1 MKTIVRTFGIGA
13 AAAAAWMLVAGVTP
27 QSAAQEEEAAPPAQP
42 EQSAERERS
51 GVSVQELLRQLRET
65 RRVES
70 AENRRRLQEFRAQ
83 RNRQRALLNQAE
95 QDLANE
101 KALSEQLEE
110 TRDENEEEL
119 ARLEQQLQEELGNF
133 AELFGVT
140 RQVAGDTISQMQT
153 SLISAEFPARERE
166 IDILTRSRTL
176 PTDEDLGSL
185 WLVLLE
191 NAVQQGRI
199 STFTATV
206 TELDGELTEREVMR
220 VGPFVAV
227 TKERGNFLRF
237 ESGQLEELPRQPQ
250 ARFMEATDNLVN
262 ADPGER
268 TNAAIDPSSGALLG
282 LLVRTPSLLERIDQ
296 GRTIG
301 YIIITIGAIGVLLAI
316 YRFLDLSK
324 IAGSVRSQM
333 KKDTPGNNPLG
344 RIMKAYQ
351 ENKNADVE
359 TLELKLD
366 DAILKELPRLEM
378 GLATIK
384 VMAAVAPLLG
394 LLGTVTGMIIVFQQ
408 ITLFGT
414 GDPKIMAGGISQ
426 ALVTTVLG
434 LTVAI
439 PLLLLHSVANGRA
452 KYVSQI
458 LEEQSAGLVAQHSE
472 KHGKA

>member
-1 MKTIVRTFGIGA
+1 MKFITRTCGFAI
-13 AAAAAWMLVAGVTP
+13 AAAAAWIMVAGVAP
-27 QSAAQEEEAAPPAQP
+27 QLAAQESEQP
-42 EQSAERERS
+42 SQPSQRRS
-51 GVSVQELLRQLRET
+51 SGISVQELLRQLRET

-70 AENRRRLQEFRAQ
+70 AENQRRLQEFR
-83 RNRQRALLNQAE
+83 NQRARQQSLLNQAQ

-101 KALSEQLEE
+101 KALSEQLEATE
-110 TRDENEEEL
+110 DQNEEEL
-119 ARLEQQLQEELGNF
+119 KVLEAQLQEELGNF

-140 RQVAGDTISQMQT
+140 RQVAGDTISQMRA
-153 SLISAEFPARERE
+153 SLISAEFPARERQ

-176 PTDEDLGSL
+176 PTDEDLGAL

-191 NAVQQGRI
+191 NAVEQGKI
-199 STFTATV
+199 STFTASV
-206 TELDGELTEREVMR
+206 TALDGKLVEKDVMR

-227 TKERGNFLRF
+227 TKERGEFLRF
-237 ESGQLEELPRQPQ
+237 ESGQLEELPRQPK
-250 ARFMEATDNLVN
+250 ARFMEAADRLVN

-268 TNAAIDPSSGALLG
+268 TVAAIDPSSGALLG
-282 LLVRTPSLLERIDQ
+282 LLVRTPTLLERIDQ

-301 YIIITIGAIGVLLAI
+301 YIIIAIGAFGVLLAI
-316 YRFLDLSK
+316 FRFLDLMGIS
-324 IAGSVRSQM
+324 GRVRSQM
-333 KKDTPGNNPLG
+333 GKDTPGNNPLG
-344 RIMKAYQ
+344 RILKAYQ
-351 ENKNADVE
+351 ENKDADVE

-366 DAILKELPRLEM
+366 DAILKELPRLET
-378 GLATIK
+378 GLPIIK

-452 KYVSQI
+452 KYVAQI
-458 LEEQSAGLVAQHSE
+458 LEEQSAGLVARHSE
-472 KHGKA
+472 KRGTA